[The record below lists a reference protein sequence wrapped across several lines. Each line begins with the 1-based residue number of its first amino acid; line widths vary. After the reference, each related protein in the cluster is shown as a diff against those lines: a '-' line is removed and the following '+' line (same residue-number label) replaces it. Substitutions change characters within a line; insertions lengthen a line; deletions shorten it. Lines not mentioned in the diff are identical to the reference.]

1 MPENTLKN
9 NFFKEI
15 LRGSVFALI
24 LSVFFVLIFALM
36 ARIFSFNANIISTIN
51 MAIKVTSVFCAV
63 AFFAKISEKGFI
75 KGIGIAIGFLILS
88 YIVFVFLGGKTGFD
102 GLLHDLIFC
111 IVAGIVG
118 GVVAVNRKK

>member
-51 MAIKVTSVFCAV
+51 MAIKVTSVFCA
-63 AFFAKISEKGFI
+63 
-75 KGIGIAIGFLILS
+75 
-88 YIVFVFLGGKTGFD
+88 
-102 GLLHDLIFC
+102 
-111 IVAGIVG
+111 
-118 GVVAVNRKK
+118 